1 MSITFLNKVTLSLSA
16 KFTFSK
22 SMDEKLWKKCIDF
35 HGHVCPGLAFGY
47 KASETAAEILRI
59 PMEKAKDEE
68 IVCISEND
76 ACGVDCIQYLLS
88 CTVGKG
94 NLLFRVTG
102 KPVYTFFRRD
112 SKKGIRLVVRDFNKD
127 LYSREELIQHI
138 LDSPADDIFD
148 IGEPRFKL
156 PEKARKFQ
164 SITCECCG
172 ESAREDKI
180 RLQDGKKV
188 CLDCFESYERSFL

>member
-1 MSITFLNKVTLSLSA
+1 MN
-16 KFTFSK
+16 
-22 SMDEKLWKKCIDF
+22 EQLWAECINF
-35 HGHVCPGLAFGY
+35 HGHACPGLAFGY

-59 PMEKAKDEE
+59 PLEKAGDKE

-94 NLLFRVTG
+94 NLLFRLTG

-112 SKKGIRLVVRDFNKD
+112 NKKGIRLAVKNFDKES
-127 LYSREELIQHI
+127 YGREELIQYI

-148 IGEPRFKL
+148 ISEPRVEL
-156 PEKARKFQ
+156 PEKARMFQ
-164 SITCECCG
+164 SVVCECCG

-180 RLQDGKKV
+180 RLQDGRKV